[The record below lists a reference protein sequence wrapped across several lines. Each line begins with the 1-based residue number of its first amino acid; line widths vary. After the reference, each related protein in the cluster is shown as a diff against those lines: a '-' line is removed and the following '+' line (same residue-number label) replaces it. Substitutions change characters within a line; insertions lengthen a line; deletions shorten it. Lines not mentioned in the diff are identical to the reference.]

1 MLQPVKHGTAADSV
15 EAALF
20 AAICD
25 GTLPPGSP
33 LRLQQLASDL
43 RVSMMPV
50 REAVRRLANME
61 LVDLQPNRG
70 AWVREL
76 SSDDMMAT
84 YEARLLLEP
93 TALRV
98 GAPLFGETDAT
109 RARAALDRR
118 VAALHAGQLMDTR
131 NAHEEFHFALY
142 ESSRNPWLRSAILPA
157 WRNAERY
164 RIGALSDP
172 EILERRGHEHE
183 QMLAAMIEHDG
194 ARAEKVLVEHIRG
207 GLAMARSK
215 LESTSPA
222 SR

>member
-1 MLQPVKHGTAADSV
+1 MLQPLKHGTAADSV

-25 GTLPPGSP
+25 GTLPPGAP
-33 LRLQQLASDL
+33 LRLQHLADEL

-50 REAVRRLANME
+50 REAVRRLAAME

-76 SSDDMMAT
+76 SVDDMTAT
-84 YEARLLLEP
+84 YEARLFLEP
-93 TALRV
+93 TAVRA
-98 GAPLFGETDAT
+98 GAEHFDDVDAR

-118 VAALHAGQLMDTR
+118 AAGIAAGELMETR

-142 ESSRNPWLRSAILPA
+142 EACRNPWFVRAILPP

-172 EILERRGHEHE
+172 EMLAQRGREHE
-183 QMLAAMIEHDG
+183 EMLAAMIDHDG
-194 ARAEKVLVEHIRG
+194 AAAERVLIAHITG
-207 GLAMARSK
+207 GLAMARAR
-215 LESTSPA
+215 LDA
-222 SR
+222 A